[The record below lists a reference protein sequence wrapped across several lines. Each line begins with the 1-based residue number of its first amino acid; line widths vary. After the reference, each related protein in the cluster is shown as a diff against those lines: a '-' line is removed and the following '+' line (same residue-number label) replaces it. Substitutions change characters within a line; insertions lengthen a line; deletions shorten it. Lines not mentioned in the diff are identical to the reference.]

1 MAKYDQTVANY
12 AIEMSFGHLIQ
23 LKVNDMLSRT
33 LIERFLFNC
42 LYALNLNKKKALLV
56 PQEFLKSKNC
66 CYWAIE
72 GNGKHEAWSTT
83 GKLILG

>member
-42 LYALNLNKKKALLV
+42 LYALNLNKKRH
-56 PQEFLKSKNC
+56 C
-66 CYWAIE
+66 
-72 GNGKHEAWSTT
+72 
-83 GKLILG
+83 